1 MLLVAVSSGLQC
13 PNMSPFIGLLP
24 IGLPPRMM
32 RERER
37 EKCQLLCLLNLI
49 SDVTPITNAVLYR
62 PTDPEETAVLRLDKS
77 SNWKLSE
84 VTPRG
89 SALTVAALGTSL
101 RTCWRAKGAL
111 RPRMRSL

>member
-1 MLLVAVSSGLQC
+1 
-13 PNMSPFIGLLP
+13 MSQHEPLHRAAP
-24 IGLPPRMM
+24 DRTYSQND
-32 RERER
+32 ERER

-111 RPRMRSL
+111 RPRMRSV